1 MSAAFCILP
10 VKKKG
15 NNPMKEEHDL
25 TTGSVSKKLI
35 RFALPLLFAN
45 LLQSFYSIADMLAVG
60 RFVGK
65 TGLAAISNASMI
77 SFIINS
83 ICIGV
88 TMGGTVL
95 AAQYKGADDEQ
106 GQRETIG
113 TLFSIAFIASLL
125 VTILGLLVYKP
136 LFQVLNVPASS
147 MQDACD
153 YMKIICCGTVFVFG
167 YNAVCSIMKGL
178 GDSKSSLYFIAVATV
193 VNILLDIILVGPFGM
208 GTKGAAYATIFSQ
221 GISLTISLI
230 HLKGKD
236 FIFQFRLKNFAI
248 KPDKLTAI
256 LRVGLPTAIQMAVVN
271 ISYLLITGMLN
282 NFGVSV
288 AAASGIGLKVN
299 TFAGMPCWA
308 IGQAVTAMVGQNIGA
323 HHIDRV
329 KKTTEIGLCLNLS
342 ITFALVIFVQI
353 FAGRIIMLFDPAS
366 PEMIEA
372 GILYLRICCGI
383 NSLIYAAM
391 YTFDSFAIG
400 IGSANVAMINA
411 LLDAA
416 IVRLPVSWL
425 LAFLVPIGFP
435 GVYIGQALS
444 PLLPFIVGWAYFKS
458 TNWEK
463 KKI

>member
-1 MSAAFCILP
+1 
-10 VKKKG
+10 
-15 NNPMKEEHDL
+15 MKEEHDL

-136 LFQVLNVPASS
+136 LFQVLNVPAGS

-193 VNILLDIILVGPFGM
+193 VNILLDITWWGLSAWEP
-208 GTKGAAYATIFSQ
+208 KERHSTIFSQ

-236 FIFQFRLKNFAI
+236 FIFQFRLK
-248 KPDKLTAI
+248 T
-256 LRVGLPTAIQMAVVN
+256 
-271 ISYLLITGMLN
+271 LL
-282 NFGVSV
+282 
-288 AAASGIGLKVN
+288 
-299 TFAGMPCWA
+299 
-308 IGQAVTAMVGQNIGA
+308 
-323 HHIDRV
+323 
-329 KKTTEIGLCLNLS
+329 LS
-342 ITFALVIFVQI
+342 QI
-353 FAGRIIMLFDPAS
+353 
-366 PEMIEA
+366 
-372 GILYLRICCGI
+372 
-383 NSLIYAAM
+383 N
-391 YTFDSFAIG
+391 
-400 IGSANVAMINA
+400 
-411 LLDAA
+411 
-416 IVRLPVSWL
+416 
-425 LAFLVPIGFP
+425 
-435 GVYIGQALS
+435 
-444 PLLPFIVGWAYFKS
+444 
-458 TNWEK
+458 
-463 KKI
+463 

>member
-1 MSAAFCILP
+1 
-10 VKKKG
+10 
-15 NNPMKEEHDL
+15 MKEEHDL

-35 RFALPLLFAN
+35 RVALPLLFAN

-136 LFQVLNVPASS
+136 LFQVLNVPAGS

-308 IGQAVTAMVGQNIGA
+308 IGQAVTPWL
-323 HHIDRV
+323 DR
-329 KKTTEIGLCLNLS
+329 I
-342 ITFALVIFVQI
+342 
-353 FAGRIIMLFDPAS
+353 
-366 PEMIEA
+366 
-372 GILYLRICCGI
+372 
-383 NSLIYAAM
+383 
-391 YTFDSFAIG
+391 
-400 IGSANVAMINA
+400 
-411 LLDAA
+411 
-416 IVRLPVSWL
+416 
-425 LAFLVPIGFP
+425 
-435 GVYIGQALS
+435 
-444 PLLPFIVGWAYFKS
+444 
-458 TNWEK
+458 
-463 KKI
+463 